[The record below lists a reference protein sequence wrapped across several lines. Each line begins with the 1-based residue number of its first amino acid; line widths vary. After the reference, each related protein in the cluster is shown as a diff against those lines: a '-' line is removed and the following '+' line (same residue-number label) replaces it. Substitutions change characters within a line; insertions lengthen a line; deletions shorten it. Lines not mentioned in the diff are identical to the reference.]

1 MKSNELN
8 FEEAIDKLEAIVAKM
23 ESGASTLDDSLADF
37 EEGVRL
43 IRICTA
49 KLEAAEQKVKI
60 LIGKDGELVEDDF
73 HAKD

>member
-8 FEEAIDKLEAIVAKM
+8 FEEAIEKLEAIVAKM
-23 ESGASTLDDSLADF
+23 ESAASTLDDSLADF

>member
-8 FEEAIDKLEAIVAKM
+8 FEEAIEKLEAIVAKM
-23 ESGASTLDDSLADF
+23 ESGTSALDDSLADF

>member
-8 FEEAIDKLEAIVAKM
+8 FEEAIEKLEAIVAKM